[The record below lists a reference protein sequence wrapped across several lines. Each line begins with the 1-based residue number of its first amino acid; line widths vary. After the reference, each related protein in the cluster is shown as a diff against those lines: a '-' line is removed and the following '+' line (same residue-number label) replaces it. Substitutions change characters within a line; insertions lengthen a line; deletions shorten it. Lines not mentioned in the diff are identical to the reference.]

1 MYIDEIITFLL
12 ANSLMGCK
20 IGSMNYIVLD
30 LEWNQC
36 PYGKQFEIKQL
47 PFEIIE
53 IGAIRLT
60 SAAPDPSHL
69 PAEPSYLRVE
79 DTFREIIAPQVYKK
93 LHHRTQQVV
102 HLTDEDFRGRR
113 RFVPVIRDFLK
124 WCGPDPVFCI
134 WGSSDLT
141 ELQRNLAWYGVPSPF
156 PFPLFYCN
164 VQKIYSILY
173 EDRKSRRS
181 LSDIVDALR
190 IPVTMDFH
198 DAFADAYYTAQILC
212 RIPEQDLLCNTS
224 VDYYRVPSSR
234 EEEYKI
240 SYPTYDKY
248 VFRSMDGRMSPLHDK
263 EITSVICPVCGKTF
277 RTRNDTEKYICKRAK
292 APVLRGEVIAGIETL
307 KKLADVIRKGDN
319 TGKNRKT
326 QIRGPQKKIRWRS
339 SGSKNYITAVYCPE
353 DGWVKGKIRVRP
365 CGTDQFFTVKT
376 HRIIPEEEAL
386 GILSKMYEV

>member
-1 MYIDEIITFLL
+1 MIIF
-12 ANSLMGCK
+12 
-20 IGSMNYIVLD
+20 MNYIVLD

-36 PYGKQFEIKQL
+36 PYGKQFEISQL

-60 SAAPDPSHL
+60 SDTPDASHL
-69 PAEPSYLRVE
+69 PEEPSYLKVE

-113 RFVPVIRDFLK
+113 RFVPVIRDFLR

-173 EDRKSRRS
+173 EDRRSRRS
-181 LSDIVDALR
+181 LSNIVEALR
-190 IPVTMDFH
+190 IPMTMDFH

-224 VDYYRVPSSR
+224 VDYFRVPASR
-234 EEEYKI
+234 EEEFKV

-248 VFRSMDGRMSPLHDK
+248 VFRSMSGRMSPLHDK
-263 EITSVICPVCGKTF
+263 EITSVICPVCGKVY
-277 RTRNDTEKYICKRAK
+277 RTRNATEKYISRREFSS
-292 APVLRGEVIAGIETL
+292 VLRG
-307 KKLADVIRKGDN
+307 
-319 TGKNRKT
+319 KT
-326 QIRGPQKKIRWRS
+326 SDKDAQKKIRWRS
-339 SGSKNYITAVYCPE
+339 SGSKNYITTIHCPA
-353 DGWVKGKIRVRP
+353 DGWVKGKIRIRP
-365 CGTDQFFTVKT
+365 CGPDQFFTVKT
-376 HRIIPEEEAL
+376 HRIISEAEAL
-386 GILSKMYEV
+386 EILSRIYEV

>member
-1 MYIDEIITFLL
+1 MITVTIKKRLF
-12 ANSLMGCK
+12 
-20 IGSMNYIVLD
+20 IGDIMNYIVLD

-36 PYGKQFEIKQL
+36 PYGKQFEISQL

-60 SAAPDPSHL
+60 TDTPDADHL
-69 PAEPSYLRVE
+69 PEEPSYLKVE

-102 HLTDEDFRGRR
+102 HLTDEDFKGRR
-113 RFVPVIRDFLK
+113 RFVPVIRDFLR

-156 PFPLFYCN
+156 KFPLFYCN

-173 EDRKSRRS
+173 EDRRSRRS
-181 LSDIVDALR
+181 LSNIVEALR
-190 IPVTMDFH
+190 IPMTMDFH

-224 VDYYRVPSSR
+224 VDYFRVPASR
-234 EEEYKI
+234 EEEFKV

-248 VFRSMDGRMSPLHDK
+248 VFRSMSGRMSPLHDK
-263 EITSVICPVCGKTF
+263 EITSVICPVCGKVY
-277 RTRNDTEKYICKRAK
+277 RTRNATEKYISRREFSS
-292 APVLRGEVIAGIETL
+292 VLRG
-307 KKLADVIRKGDN
+307 
-319 TGKNRKT
+319 KT
-326 QIRGPQKKIRWRS
+326 SDKDAQKKIRWRS
-339 SGSKNYITAVYCPE
+339 SGSKNYITTVHCPA
-353 DGWVKGKIRVRP
+353 DGWVKGKIRIRP
-365 CGTDQFFTVKT
+365 CGPDQFFTVKT
-376 HRIIPEEEAL
+376 HRIISEAEAL
-386 GILSKMYEV
+386 EILSRIYEV